1 MQIFLVFQLH
11 VPDLALSYCD
21 RVYESGL
28 HQQPAKTPGNIYL
41 TLLQIYL
48 NPQKTTKDFE
58 KRINKIVSSPSG
70 STPKAGW
77 TSLKGKGR
85 GLGKK
90 IADIE
95 GAEDTRIS
103 ASGTDSGKSDG
114 DGDVDGDEEGI
125 SKIML
130 DEVLDV
136 LSQRW
141 DRVHGAQALKLLPKE
156 TKLQVM
162 AYLLFAYMLKIRKM
176 LRQFWLIYQLTE

>member
-1 MQIFLVFQLH
+1 MY
-11 VPDLALSYCD
+11 DL
-21 RVYESGL
+21 GL
-28 HQQPAKTPGNIYL
+28 HQQPAKASGNIYL

-48 NPQKTTKDFE
+48 NPRKTTNNIE
-58 KRINKIVSSPSG
+58 KRINNLVLTP
-70 STPKAGW
+70 TPKSGW
-77 TSLKGKGR
+77 TSVKGKGR

-114 DGDVDGDEEGI
+114 EGDGDEDGDAEGI

-141 DRVHGAQALKLLPKE
+141 DRVQGAQALKLLPKE
-156 TKLQVM
+156 TKLQVTGKPFVF
-162 AYLLFAYMLKIRKM
+162 L
-176 LRQFWLIYQLTE
+176 